1 MNLIKTA
8 GDGSLMKY
16 LSSDLTGGTDESNVN
31 IKIAGLWV
39 NILNKANLST
49 K

>member
-8 GDGSLMKY
+8 GGSSLMKS
-16 LSSDLTGGTDESNVN
+16 LSSDLTGGTDEINVN
-31 IKIAGLWV
+31 INIAGLWV
-39 NILNKANLST
+39 NIFNEANLGT